1 MPQKIVTDLF
11 TFKEEKKNAR
21 EPNVTAKG
29 AREKEVPCRAPTMPG
44 ACAPDPGSK
53 RRAESQCLSGAT
65 ASKRLYAPCVRVVPR
80 GSDART
86 GECSEA
92 LGDCLDE
99 HGRKLLRAF
108 EDFKR
113 ETKSLVREGRI
124 YQAVDLVRRGVTG
137 AKLAALDGR
146 RVRVLWPLDAA
157 WYSGVVAVSKCGGPS
172 TSCTVV
178 YEDGTKEDVE

>member
-1 MPQKIVTDLF
+1 MTDLF

-53 RRAESQCLSGAT
+53 RRAESQCLGGAT

-80 GSDART
+80 DQSDART
-86 GECSEA
+86 GEGSEA

-137 AKLAALDGR
+137 AKLAAFDGR
-146 RVRVLWPLDAA
+146 RVRVLWPLVAA